1 MTSRSKIYVKN
12 QSEVCG
18 FFANYRRNNHS
29 GYASRLN
36 TAIRYVDFPIFM
48 KGGVDKRGTEEVIRA
63 VYGVSVIILLEYLVV
78 VFRRV

>member
-1 MTSRSKIYVKN
+1 
-12 QSEVCG
+12 
-18 FFANYRRNNHS
+18 
-29 GYASRLN
+29 
-36 TAIRYVDFPIFM
+36 M